1 MIVRRRD
8 TVEDLYRVE
17 GPAELVDGRIIR
29 LMTGDRPCEV
39 AGNIFI
45 SLHAHVKKTRR
56 GKARMDSLGYVVPEL
71 APRRESFCPDVSLHT
86 RKITKPMRFVEGAP
100 DFAVEVRSENDYSK
114 AAEKA
119 LSQKRFD
126 YFEAGTKVVW
136 DVDPEAETV
145 TVYRAGDPGEGAVFR
160 NGQVVDAEPAV
171 RGWRMKVDDVFE

>member
-17 GPAELVDGRIIR
+17 GPAELVDGRIIP

-39 AGNIFI
+39 TGNILV
-45 SLHAHVKKTRR
+45 SLHAHAKKTRR
-56 GKARMDSLGYVVPEL
+56 GNARMGSLGYVVPEL
-71 APRRESFCPDVSLHT
+71 SPRRESFCPDVSYHT
-86 RKITKPMRFVEGAP
+86 HKVKKRMRFVEGAP
-100 DFAVEVRSENDYSK
+100 DFAVEVRSENDYGK

-119 LSQKRFD
+119 LAQKRLD

-145 TVYRAGDPGEGAVFR
+145 TVYRAGDPVEGAVFR
-160 NGQVVDAEPAV
+160 KGQVVDAEPAV
-171 RGWRMKVDDVFE
+171 RGWRMKVDDIFE